1 MNAAASNA
9 WLAEAAMVPNADAAA
24 SAAQRQRCLTKPPG
38 SLGRLEEIAIRLA
51 GMQGVECP
59 IIEKVAVTVFAA
71 DHGIA
76 AAGVSAFPQSVTAAM
91 VANFLAGGAAISV
104 AAKAL
109 GAELSIVDVGVAHP
123 IPRHPPSDTP
133 LLLRAVA
140 AGTADSRS
148 APAMTEAQ
156 LATAL
161 DAGREAVD
169 RAVHAEAQLFIAGE
183 MGIANTTAAAALAC
197 MATGEAATVLCGPGT
212 GLDTLGVAHKV
223 AIVEQMLC
231 RHTEA
236 AQGQPLAQLRRVGG
250 FEIAAL
256 VGALVRCAQRGVP
269 VLIDGFIVSVAALI
283 ARQLCPGLDDWSFYA
298 HRSAEPGHRS
308 VLAHCAAQPLLDL
321 DMRLGEGSGAAA
333 AVPLLRL
340 ACALHA
346 GMATFEEAGVADGG
360 Q

>member
-1 MNAAASNA
+1 MNGATSNA
-9 WLAEAAMVPNADAAA
+9 WLAEAARVPNPCAAE

-38 SLGRLEEIAIRLA
+38 SLGRLEEVVVRLA

-59 IIEKVAVTVFAA
+59 AIEKVAVTVFAA

-104 AAKAL
+104 AAKTL
-109 GAELSIVDVGVAHP
+109 GADLSIIDVGVAHP
-123 IPRHPPSDTP
+123 IPAQHSSDTP
-133 LLLRAVA
+133 LLSRSVG
-140 AGTADSRS
+140 AGTADSRE

-156 LATAL
+156 LSQAL

-212 GLDTLGVAHKV
+212 GLDVHGVAHKV
-223 AIVEQMLC
+223 AVVEQLLH
-231 RHTEA
+231 RHAEA
-236 AQGQPLAQLRRVGG
+236 ADGQPLEQLRRVGG

-256 VGALVRCAQRGVP
+256 VGALVRCVQRGMP

-298 HRSAEPGHRS
+298 HRSAEPGHQA
-308 VLAHCAAQPLLDL
+308 VLAHCGAQPLLDL
-321 DMRLGEGSGAAA
+321 NMRLGEGSGAAA
-333 AVPLLRL
+333 AVPLLRM

-346 GMATFEEAGVADGG
+346 GMATFEEAGVADGR